1 MLTNIKM
8 GEFLEKLCEIVGS
21 VFKVKK
27 VFEMFENHI

>member
-8 GEFLEKLCEIVGS
+8 GEYLEKLCEIVGL